1 MIAAVFVFYVFND
14 FLTPFVTKVHV
25 KIRHTDAFW
34 VQETFKNQVV
44 ANRVY
49 VRDAHCIC
57 CNACRAA
64 AASGPHGYA
73 VRFCKVN
80 KVPHDKVIIH
90 KPHRDYNVQ
99 FVFKPFEMFLCR
111 LTVAAA
117 QSVGAKPPQILFV
130 RHAVRRG
137 ETGQVPLAEFDRQA
151 AFLCRLGSVSNRLL
165 IAAHAA
171 KHLFFRFEIEF
182 IRLHPHSVGFVHK
195 MPRLNAEQNI
205 LRLRILLS
213 DIVNIVCCN
222 SLYAEFLCKRIQTR
236 KNYKLLRDSVIL
248 QLNVKI
254 IAEHTLKAFCK
265 AARFIVSVHQQKL
278 RNIARKTCRK
288 AYKPLAMLFQQI
300 IVNARPIIKTVH
312 KRN

>member
-1 MIAAVFVFYVFND
+1 
-14 FLTPFVTKVHV
+14 
-25 KIRHTDAFW
+25 
-34 VQETFKNQVV
+34 
-44 ANRVY
+44 
-49 VRDAHCIC
+49 
-57 CNACRAA
+57 
-64 AASGPHGYA
+64 
-73 VRFCKVN
+73 
-80 KVPHDKVIIH
+80 
-90 KPHRDYNVQ
+90 
-99 FVFKPFEMFLCR
+99 
-111 LTVAAA
+111 
-117 QSVGAKPPQILFV
+117 
-130 RHAVRRG
+130 
-137 ETGQVPLAEFDRQA
+137 
-151 AFLCRLGSVSNRLL
+151 
-165 IAAHAA
+165 
-171 KHLFFRFEIEF
+171 
-182 IRLHPHSVGFVHK
+182 

-236 KNYKLLRDSVIL
+236 KNYKLLRDPVIL

-288 AYKPLAMLFQQI
+288 AHKPLTMLFQQI